1 MTPQE
6 IIKEIYKLPYPEQAR
21 IAESVLKNR
30 VETENSKPKMTEE
43 EFAKYL
49 YAKGVIRKIPE
60 GITDKEDDFEP
71 IEIEGEPLSETIIRE
86 RR

>member
-6 IIKEIYKLPYPEQAR
+6 IIREIHKLPYPEQER
-21 IAESVLKNR
+21 IAETVLKNR
-30 VETENSKPKMTEE
+30 NEINPSKPQMTEA
-43 EFAKYL
+43 EFAEYL
-49 YAKGVIRKIPE
+49 LAEGVIRKIPE
-60 GITDKEDDFEP
+60 GITDEEDDFQP

>member
-6 IIKEIYKLPYPEQAR
+6 IINEIHKLPLPEQKR
-21 IAESVLKNR
+21 IAETVLENR
-30 VETENSKPKMTEE
+30 NEENSSKPQMTEE
-43 EFAKYL
+43 EFVEYL

-60 GITDKEDDFEP
+60 GMTDEEDDFEP